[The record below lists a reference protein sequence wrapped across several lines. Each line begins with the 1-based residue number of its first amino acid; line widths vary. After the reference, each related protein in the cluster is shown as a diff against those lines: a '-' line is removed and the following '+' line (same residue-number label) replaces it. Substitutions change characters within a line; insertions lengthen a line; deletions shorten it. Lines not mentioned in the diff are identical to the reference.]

1 MNIKLRL
8 TLLNFFPIFV
18 WGAWL
23 ITIANY
29 WFGTKQWDGT
39 KFGAVF
45 STMGFASIFMPT
57 LSGIIADRWINAER
71 LYGILQILYAAVL
84 FFLPQVADPGTFFWV
99 MLIAMC
105 FYMPTIAL
113 NNSISYTVLKNEGK
127 DVVKDFP
134 PIRVWG
140 TIGFIA
146 AMWITNLTGSKSNEY
161 QFYIAGA
168 SALLL
173 GLYAFSLPKCPPKSF
188 WIRMLIFSKH

>member
-8 TLLNFFPIFV
+8 TLLNFSNFCLGCMVNYHSQLLV
-18 WGAWL
+18 W
-23 ITIANY
+23 Y
-29 WFGTKQWDGT
+29 K
-39 KFGAVF
+39 
-45 STMGFASIFMPT
+45 TMGRYQVWSCFQY
-57 LSGIIADRWINAER
+57 
-71 LYGILQILYAAVL
+71 YGICSILCRHFPVLLPTDGSMQNVFTEFYKYCMQQYYFFSSGSGSGNFLLGNAYSNVLLYANDCSEQFYILYR
-84 FFLPQVADPGTFFWV
+84 F
-99 MLIAMC
+99 
-105 FYMPTIAL
+105 
-113 NNSISYTVLKNEGK
+113 KNERK

-188 WIRMLIFSKH
+188 WIRTQIYSKH

>member
-8 TLLNFFPIFV
+8 TLLNFSNFCLGCMVNYHSQLLV
-18 WGAWL
+18 W
-23 ITIANY
+23 Y
-29 WFGTKQWDGT
+29 K
-39 KFGAVF
+39 
-45 STMGFASIFMPT
+45 TMGRYQVWSCFQYYGICLYFMPT

-84 FFLPQVADPGTFFWV
+84 FFCSGSGSGNFLLGNAYSNVLLYANDCSEQ
-99 MLIAMC
+99 
-105 FYMPTIAL
+105 FYIL
-113 NNSISYTVLKNEGK
+113 YRFKNERK

-188 WIRMLIFSKH
+188 WIRTQIYSKH